1 MIAKTGADY
10 RHYIV
15 SNPQVIPIEPVN
27 ELSLSDPRCLAI
39 DALTNELY
47 VGETYQ
53 EHGSVMA
60 VTIED
65 ETATCVLSITAGLA
79 RPSGIAFTQSYI
91 FVSDSFTNSLLC
103 YSKTGELLYE
113 VGTSNDM
120 DFFWPTSVRCNLGIV
135 YICDWGNGRIVAFD
149 TSLNHLFHF
158 KEDSICPIDMTIH
171 SNCLFVVT
179 QKLILA
185 VFTLEGDFITVIPLK
200 LPKFNRIKAF
210 AIDCAGNFTFT
221 SPQQRFIYFAN
232 LEVGELMELNI
243 FDIFSFTHSA
253 IGVYRQDK
261 IISLSNSGVQ
271 LFNIF

>member
-15 SNPQVIPIEPVN
+15 SNPKVIPIEPAN
-27 ELSLSDPRCLAI
+27 ELSLLDPRCLAI
-39 DALTNELY
+39 DALANELY
-47 VGETYQ
+47 VGESYQ

-60 VTIED
+60 ITIED
-65 ETATCVLSITAGLA
+65 ETAICVLSITSGLV
-79 RPSGIAFTQSYI
+79 RPSGIAFTKSNI
-91 FVSDSFTNSLLC
+91 FVSDSFTNSLLS

-113 VGTSNDM
+113 VGTSNDL
-120 DFFWPTSVRCNLGIV
+120 DLFWPTSVRYHLGIV
-135 YICDWGNGRIVAFD
+135 YVCDWGNGRIVAFD
-149 TSLNHLFHF
+149 TSLNHLFDF
-158 KEDSICPIDMTIH
+158 KENSVFPFDITIH

-179 QKLILA
+179 QKLILG
-185 VFTLEGDFITVIPLK
+185 VFTLDGDFITTIPLK

-210 AIDCAGNFTFT
+210 AIDSAGNFTFT
-221 SPQQRFIYFAN
+221 SPHQRFIYFAN
-232 LEVGELMELNI
+232 LEVGEVMELNL
-243 FDIFSFTHSA
+243 FDIFSLTHSA